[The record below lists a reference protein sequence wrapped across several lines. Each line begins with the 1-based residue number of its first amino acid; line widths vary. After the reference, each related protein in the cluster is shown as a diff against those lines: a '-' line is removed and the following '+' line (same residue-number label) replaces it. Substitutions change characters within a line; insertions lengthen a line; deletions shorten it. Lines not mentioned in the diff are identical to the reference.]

1 MENGETTSEYPDSNS
16 EARYAEA
23 GAFDRSNGF
32 VPWTELGNVLVALN
46 SFGRA
51 VLSSCS
57 QYVQNVRENA
67 PETER
72 EILRLHASLLNT
84 GADIVKNQLDA
95 LEQRMTQPAPAKNQT
110 AARPFESRKI
120 DVE

>member
-1 MENGETTSEYPDSNS
+1 MENGETTSENSDTNYS
-16 EARYAEA
+16 EAS
-23 GAFDRSNGF
+23 AFDRSNGF

-46 SFGRA
+46 GFGRA
-51 VLSSCS
+51 MLSSCS

-72 EILRLHASLLNT
+72 EFLRLHASLLNT
-84 GADIVKNQLDA
+84 GADIVKSQLEA
-95 LEQRMTQPAPAKNQT
+95 LEQRMAQAAPPAKSQA